1 MKMLISRWKLPVIL
15 FMSLVVSLLVAPPA
29 AYASS
34 SSGPINWSTTVTISN
49 TRNPAWGR
57 MLPWNKHGENLITYT
72 EYPSS
77 GPFVIKVATV
87 DKTAEHYHTI
97 SSIPSPDGY
106 IQEQSQMAQ
115 LPDGTILMATRSRTT
130 DLNWF
135 GLPVFKSSDGGHTW
149 KLLSQLDTNPN
160 SAGRFNRG
168 LWEPFLYVLP
178 NGCVAGFY
186 SSEKHADDNPSYNQV
201 VSERVSCDG
210 GATWGPEIFAAAQPG
225 AARPGMPV
233 MARMANGRYILV
245 FELCATDNCNA
256 HYKTSSDG
264 VTWSNDLG
272 TKIPDQYNGPYVT
285 VLPGG
290 RVVLTSAG
298 SNQVS
303 ISDDNGATWYKN
315 EQPAWN
321 TGCCTW
327 PAIYQ
332 VGNNPK
338 EIGVVV
344 GLNGALTMR
353 LGRVK

>member
-1 MKMLISRWKLPVIL
+1 MKMLISRWKLPMIL
-15 FMSLVVSLLVAPPA
+15 FMSLVASLLVAPPA

-87 DKTAEHYHTI
+87 DKTAEHYNII
-97 SSIPSPDGY
+97 SSIPSPAGY
-106 IQEQSQMAQ
+106 VQEQSQMAQ

-135 GLPVFKSSDGGHTW
+135 GLPVFKSTDGGHTW
-149 KLLSQLDTNPN
+149 VLLSQLDTNPN

-210 GATWGPEIFAAAQPG
+210 GTTWGPEIFAAAQPG

-233 MARMANGRYILV
+233 MARMANGQYILV
-245 FELCATDNCNA
+245 FELCGTDNCNA

-272 TKIPDQYNGPYVT
+272 TKVPDQYNGPYVT

-298 SNQVS
+298 SNQIS

-315 EQPAWN
+315 DQPAWY

-332 VGNNPK
+332 VDNNK
-338 EIGVVV
+338 QEIGVIV

>member
-1 MKMLISRWKLPVIL
+1 MKMFISHWKLVVTG
-15 FMSLVVSLLVAPPA
+15 FMSIVACLLAITPTV
-29 AYASS
+29 YAFSPG
-34 SSGPINWSTTVTISN
+34 GPISWSVATTISS

-57 MLPWNKHGENLITYT
+57 MLPWNKQGGNLITYT

-87 DKTAEHYHTI
+87 DKKAEHYNVI
-97 SSIPSPDGY
+97 ASIPSPDGY
-106 IQEQSQMAQ
+106 IQEQSQIAQ
-115 LPDGTILMATRSRTT
+115 LHNGTILMATRSRRT

-135 GLPVFKSSDGGHTW
+135 GLPVFKSTDGGHNWT
-149 KLLSQLDTNPN
+149 LVSQLDTNPY

-210 GATWGPEIFAAAQPG
+210 GVTWGPEIFAAAQPG

-233 MARMANGRYILV
+233 MARMANGEYMLV

-256 HYKTSSDG
+256 HYKISKDG
-264 VTWSNDLG
+264 MTWSNDLG
-272 TKIPDQYNGPYVT
+272 TAIPDQYNGPYVT
-285 VLPGG
+285 VLPSG
-290 RVVLTSAG
+290 RVLVTSAG

-303 ISDDNGATWYKN
+303 ISDNNGATWYKN
-315 EQPAWN
+315 DQPAWYA
-321 TGCCTW
+321 GCCTW

-332 VGNNPK
+332 VGSDPK
-338 EIGVVV
+338 EIGIIV
-344 GLNGALTMR
+344 GLNGALMMR
-353 LGRVK
+353 FGRVK